1 VARILIAPDSFK
13 GSATSTQVAE
23 ALKQGWLTLRS
34 YDEVICLPFADGGEG
49 TLDCVESVSSN
60 SERISIT
67 VQGATGREHR
77 SSWLL
82 VNGETA
88 VIEMAALCGITTV
101 EKLDPLGAHSFGL
114 GQAIRAAI
122 ADSRV
127 MEILVAVGGS
137 ASTDGGIGALQ
148 ALGFN
153 FLDGHGKSV
162 GLGGAHLQ
170 EIVEIIA
177 PKDLALPERGIKVLV
192 DVQSPLIGE
201 KGAAH
206 IFAPQKGA
214 NAQEVS
220 LLDAGLSH
228 LLQLS
233 GHADQRGY
241 GAAGG
246 VSFGLSAILGADIV
260 SGVETIAALI
270 GLDEKIA
277 NSDFVIS
284 GEGSFDSQSFSGKA
298 VGYIVSRTKHHG
310 VQAAIACG
318 VNKNDVTYPVI
329 ALVDLA
335 PSTESAIAN
344 SQQWLFE
351 AGKKLAAGFHH

>member
-1 VARILIAPDSFK
+1 VAKILIAPDSFK

-23 ALKQGWLTLRS
+23 AIKQGWLSLRS
-34 YDEVICLPFADGGEG
+34 YDEVTCVPFADGGEG
-49 TLDCVESVSSN
+49 RLDCVASVSTV
-60 SERISIT
+60 SERIAIT
-67 VQGATGREHR
+67 VQGATGRER
-77 SSWLL
+77 QSSWLL
-82 VNGETA
+82 VNGDTA
-88 VIEMAALCGITTV
+88 VIEMATLCGITTV

-127 MEILVAVGGS
+127 KEILVAVGGS
-137 ASTDGGIGALQ
+137 ASTDGGSGALQ

-153 FLDGHGKSV
+153 FLDGQGKNV
-162 GLGGAHLQ
+162 GLGGAALHEIA
-170 EIVEIIA
+170 EIVA
-177 PKDLALPERGIKVLV
+177 PKDLVLPERGIKVLV

-214 NAQEVS
+214 NQQEVLS
-220 LLDAGLSH
+220 LDAGLTH
-228 LLQLS
+228 LLQLT
-233 GHADQRGY
+233 GHADRPGY

-246 VSFGLSAILGADIV
+246 VSFGLSAIFGAEIV
-260 SGVETIAALI
+260 SGVETIAELI
-270 GLDEKIA
+270 GLDKKIA
-277 NSDFVIS
+277 GSDYVIS

-298 VGYIVSRTKHHG
+298 VGYILSRTKQHG
-310 VQAAIACG
+310 VQTAIACG
-318 VNKNDVTYPVI
+318 VNKHDVTYPVI

-335 PSTESAIAN
+335 PSTESAIAD